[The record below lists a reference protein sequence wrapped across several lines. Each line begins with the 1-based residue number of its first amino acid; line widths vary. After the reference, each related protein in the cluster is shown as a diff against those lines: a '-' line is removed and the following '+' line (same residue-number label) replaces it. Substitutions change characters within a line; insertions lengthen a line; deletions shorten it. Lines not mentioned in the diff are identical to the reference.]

1 MTVTPDP
8 DPAAVFDAIG
18 AAYEDAFAGS
28 PARRDSLDRLLE
40 HLAPGSRILDV
51 GCGTGRPTAS
61 VLADAGHEVLGVDV
75 SPVMVALAAERVP
88 GAGFLRADIRE
99 LPLEEESFDAVCAY
113 FSLLQMDRADQ
124 TRTLRRLTRALTPGG
139 LLAVATVPLDV
150 EAFDAVFMGSPIR
163 VTSFAAEPF
172 KDLLA
177 DSGLTVLW
185 EHHGHY
191 TPRLPGAE
199 PEAELFLLCRRG

>member
-1 MTVTPDP
+1 MTVTPES
-8 DPAAVFDAIG
+8 DPAVVFDAIG

-28 PARRDSLDRLLE
+28 PARRASLDRLLA
-40 HLAPGSRILDV
+40 HLAPGSRILDA

-61 VLADAGHEVLGVDV
+61 TLAAAGHRVLGVDV

-88 GAGFLRADIRE
+88 GAEFRHEDLRE
-99 LPLEEESFDAVCAY
+99 LPLEEGDFDAVCAY
-113 FSLLQMDRADQ
+113 FSLLQMGRAEQ
-124 TRTLRRLTRALTPGG
+124 ARTLRNLVGALAPGG
-139 LLAVATVPLDV
+139 LFAVGTVPLDV
-150 EAFDAVFMGSPIR
+150 EDLDAVFMGRPIR

-172 KDLLA
+172 KDLLTGA
-177 DSGLTVLW
+177 GLTVLW

-191 TPRLPGAE
+191 TPRIPGAA